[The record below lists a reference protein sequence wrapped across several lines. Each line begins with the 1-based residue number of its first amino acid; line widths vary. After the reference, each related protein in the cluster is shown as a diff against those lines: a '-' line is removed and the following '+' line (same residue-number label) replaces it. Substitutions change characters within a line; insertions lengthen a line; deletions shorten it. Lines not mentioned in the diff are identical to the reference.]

1 MNESTFSAL
10 PLITIDGHKLPD
22 PLTQLVDS
30 VTIDDHL
37 HLPDNAVIVFRDPSR
52 EVVELAKARIGA
64 AIRITVVSTG
74 RGASDGTDALFDGE
88 ITGIEGDYGQGGQ
101 RIILRAYDLS
111 YRLHRGRRTAVYPN
125 TKDSDIARKLATAAG
140 LKIGDVPDSGVVRE
154 YVSQINL
161 TDWEFVKARAR
172 EIGFEAGVIDGVFHF
187 KPAKVN
193 QHAPEPGTFD
203 STGALQLVFGADLL
217 EFRPRVSG
225 VGQVHEVVARGW
237 SPQDK
242 REVVGRTNT
251 TTCNSAPRIPI
262 TPSSVVTDRSRVF
275 HVPEGVLSTQK
286 EADDAAAGAAH
297 QISGS
302 LAEADGVARGNPKLT
317 AGAVVSI
324 AAVSACFAGI
334 WTVTSTQH
342 RFNAGGYHTN
352 FVVSGRQ
359 ERSLL
364 GLASGGGVNRT
375 SSAGGPPVYGVVVGL
390 VSNIKD
396 PNKENRVRLTFPWL
410 SDTYETDWVRCVMP
424 GTGQS
429 RGFTWLPDVNDEV
442 LVSFERGDVR
452 RPYVL
457 GALFNGKDHWSNAHY
472 SGDGRVKTRGMRSG
486 AGHTLEFHELAG
498 KQKIVLQTGNEN
510 VHVTLDQTNNTIVIQ
525 SNGAVTVSG
534 SSVTVDAS
542 KDLTLKAGT
551 ELKLSARSISISADT
566 TVDVDGAMITLN

>member
-1 MNESTFSAL
+1 MSTSTFSAL
-10 PLITIDGHKLPD
+10 PLITIDGHKLSD
-22 PLTQLVDS
+22 TLTPLIDSLV
-30 VTIDDHL
+30 VDDHL
-37 HLPDNAVIVFRDPSR
+37 HLPDNASIVFRDPAR

-64 AIRITVVSTG
+64 PIRITVVSTG

-125 TKDSDIARKLATAAG
+125 SKDSDIAKKLAAAAG

-161 TDWEFVKARAR
+161 TDWEFLKARAR
-172 EIGFEAGVIDGVFHF
+172 EIGFEAGVIDGTFHF

-193 QHAPEPGTFD
+193 QNAPGPGTFD
-203 STGALQLVFGADLL
+203 SPGALQMVFGADLL

-242 REVVGRTNT
+242 REVVGRTDT
-251 TTCNSAPRIPI
+251 TTCNSAPKIPI
-262 TPSSVVTDRSRVF
+262 TPASVISDRSRVF

-317 AGAVVSI
+317 AGAVVSV
-324 AAVSACFAGI
+324 AAVSPCFAGV

-342 RFNAGGYHTN
+342 RFNAGGYHTH

-364 GLASGGGVNRT
+364 GLASGGGANRT
-375 SSAGGPPVYGVVVGL
+375 SSAGGPPIYGVVIGL

-396 PNKENRVRLTFPWL
+396 PQRQNRVRLTFPWL
-410 SDTYETDWVRCVMP
+410 SDTYETDWVRFVVP
-424 GTGQS
+424 GAGKS
-429 RGFTWLPDVNDEV
+429 RGFTWLPDVGDEV

-457 GALFNGKDHWSNAHY
+457 GALFNGKDHWENAHY
-472 SGDGRVKTRGMRSG
+472 SDDGQVKRRGMRSG
-486 AGHTLEFHELAG
+486 AGHTMEFHELAG
-498 KQKIVLQTGNEN
+498 KQKIVLRTGNEQL
-510 VHVTLDQTNNTIVIQ
+510 VLTLDQSNNTISIQ
-525 SNGAVTVSG
+525 SNGAVSVTG
-534 SSVTVDAS
+534 SSITVDAS
-542 KDLTLKAGT
+542 QDLTLKAGT
-551 ELKLSARSISISADT
+551 ELKLSAT
-566 TVDVDGAMITLN
+566 TVSIAADATVDIDGALITLN